1 MLKSKIFYIG
11 GMRRLA
17 AFLLLALPLLSVYAE
32 GDEMSAPQF
41 LARVR
46 TPPTVKTWAKLSG
59 RVTNMKRD
67 KDGKRVISKSEIY
80 LGIRFASKM
89 IFDQIVLGN
98 DEIYSVGQPYS
109 PGEGGASVIKG
120 GDKSKNNLMAIFGI
134 KPEDLTMS
142 FIFWEFV
149 KELPGESVSLV
160 DCRVFVLRSP
170 DEKELARVYIGRDNF
185 FPVKVEWSK
194 STSDNSFGEPVRTLE
209 VDSFKKVHG
218 LYLVGSLSFYGPGW
232 RTSVVFDK
240 YDAGLVKDG
249 VPKDIFKK

>member
-1 MLKSKIFYIG
+1 MLKSKYYIG
-11 GMRRLA
+11 GVRWSV
-17 AFLLLALPLLSVYAE
+17 LLLFIAAPLLTLCAE
-32 GDEMSAPQF
+32 NREISSAQF

-59 RVTNMKRD
+59 HVTNMKRD
-67 KDGKRVISKSEIY
+67 KDGKRVISKSSIY

-89 IFDQIVLGN
+89 IFDQIVLGD
-98 DEIYSVGQPYS
+98 DEIYSVGQPYT
-109 PGEGGASVIKG
+109 PEDGNASVIKG
-120 GDKSKNNLMAIFGI
+120 GDTSKNNLMEIFGI

-149 KELPGESVSLV
+149 KELPGESVSLIE
-160 DCRVFVLRSP
+160 CRVFVLRSS
-170 DEKELARVYIGRDNF
+170 DKKELARVYIGRDNF

-194 STSDNSFGEPVRTLE
+194 STSYNNFGKPIRTLE

-232 RTSVVFDK
+232 RTRVVFDK